1 MSTETAAV
9 PVRFVRDRATWL
21 AYLLSLYYAYLL
33 NILGPLTPFLRS
45 ELGLAYTLASLHFS
59 AFAAGMLVAGATADR
74 VAARLGRRRT
84 LWTGAF
90 GMAGGVLILIAG
102 RQPAITITA
111 CLLMGS
117 VGSWILAVYPAVLAD
132 RHGRLAA
139 IRVYRG
145 HHCGWRR
152 RCSGAALPR
161 SAGPNCGRL
170 ARCTALTHPCA
181 GATLPGLPVRTACRG
196 RSGRSAT
203 RSRQPPGAAAA
214 RRLLGLLGGAR
225 DRDRHRV
232 LHCALDR

>member
-59 AFAAGMLVAGATADR
+59 AFAAGMLLAGATADR
-74 VAARLGRRRT
+74 VARGGPAAHALDGGLWHGRRR
-84 LWTGAF
+84 AHPD
-90 GMAGGVLILIAG
+90 AG

-139 IRVYRG
+139 IAFTEATIVG
-145 HHCGWRR
+145 GA
-152 RCSGAALPR
+152 GAAVAPL
-161 SAGPNCGRL
+161 C
-170 ARCTALTHPCA
+170 
-181 GATLPGLPVRTACRG
+181 
-196 RSGRSAT
+196 
-203 RSRQPPGAAAA
+203 
-214 RRLLGLLGGAR
+214 LGLLAQTAAGWRAALLLPILAL
-225 DRDRHRV
+225 RHSSWPTGPNR
-232 LHCALDR
+232 LPR